1 MGQSFISS
9 YLFTAQH
16 KKEAMPLSEN
26 LVHLTDGNFDS
37 TVKSSSKLIV
47 DCWAPWCGPCR
58 MLAPT
63 FEALA
68 KDYNGKVVFGKLDTD
83 ESPKVA
89 MALGIQSIPTLLFF
103 KDGKQVDRMT
113 GAHPRANIEAMIKK
127 HFS

>member
-1 MGQSFISS
+1 
-9 YLFTAQH
+9 
-16 KKEAMPLSEN
+16 
-26 LVHLTDGNFDS
+26 
-37 TVKSSSKLIV
+37 
-47 DCWAPWCGPCR
+47 

-68 KDYNGKVVFGKLDTD
+68 KDYKDKVVFGKLDTD

-103 KDGKQVDRMT
+103 KDGKQVDRLT
-113 GAHPRANIEAMIKK
+113 GAHPRANIEAVIKK